1 MAAYQDLLKDTSI
14 SLDNGNYFLITI
26 TDLDLNQS
34 YPLQFRWKYKD
45 GTYGLWSG
53 SKTIVTP
60 GETLP
65 GRPNLATSDLVGGKG
80 FISVTWNGNDSAG
93 KPITNIDRVDIYIDG
108 GVFDATKP
116 AASFKAAG
124 TQTIAAAA
132 GQYAV
137 TLYAV
142 TNYGGVS
149 PVSLSRI
156 VKVLPTTQEII
167 NPENP
172 SAPKATA
179 GLASVIVE
187 WDGKKNNGDGTF
199 VNFSA
204 GSFAGAKVF
213 IGTTSDFTPSDNN
226 WVNTLNFANGVNKV
240 SIGVGTVIN
249 KTDNIKL
256 QYGVPYY
263 VKIDTVNADNTANGH
278 PVSAIGNPVTVDKLP
293 ASEIK
298 TGFLSADAQ
307 ILAGISGGARVEL
320 SGSTTPFV
328 IYGSGSQELLKFTSS
343 PTPSL
348 IVNGGGTF
356 TGSLSIGSSNDIF
369 KAEPLTGI
377 WLGNEKFDDANF
389 SVSKTG
395 YLTAKAGVIAGWS
408 LNGNSLQNSLGTF
421 QIDSSNSRIIL
432 GSPDYSHITISPSS
446 ITHYDGPGAPSN
458 KFTLTT
464 SNGNLKLSGE
474 ITGSKI
480 YGSTITSA
488 SSDSGRK
495 IVLDPTTNSLSFYNE
510 GTHGVAHIVPMGTS
524 GSQYQGII
532 IHSGDTAVNVGSSL
546 PLNSFP
552 LIAMNR
558 LTVSDN
564 TGNITFK
571 VAQYNGLSVTSIDYL
586 GELYTGISISGSTI
600 VDDNISWDSV
610 RPIAALSATY
620 VGSSSPT
627 AASMNSQSKLNGSE
641 GLIALVYS

>member
-1 MAAYQDLLKDTSI
+1 MAEYQDLLKDTSM
-14 SLDNGNYFLITI
+14 SVDSGNYFLITI

-34 YPLQFRWKYKD
+34 YPLQFRWKYKN
-45 GTYGLWSG
+45 GTYGLWG
-53 SKTIVTP
+53 ATKLITTP

-108 GVFDATKP
+108 GVFNATKP

-142 TNYGGVS
+142 TNYGGIS
-149 PVSLSRI
+149 PVSLSRT
-156 VKVLPTTQEII
+156 VKVLPVTQEII
-167 NPENP
+167 SPENP

-213 IGTTSDFTPSDNN
+213 IGTASDFTPSDNN
-226 WVNTLNFANGVNKV
+226 WVHTLNFANGVNKV

-256 QYGVPYY
+256 EYGVPYY

-278 PVSAIGNPVTVDKLP
+278 PVSAVGNPVTVDKLP

-356 TGSLSIGSSNDIF
+356 TGNLSIGVLDDIF
-369 KAEPLTGI
+369 KAEPATGI
-377 WLGNEKFDDANF
+377 WLGNALFDNANF

-421 QIDSSNSRIIL
+421 QIDSGNSRIIL
-432 GSPDYSHITISPSS
+432 GDPDSNHIALSPTQIA
-446 ITHYDGPGAPSN
+446 HYNGSGAPSG
-458 KFTLTT
+458 KFTLST
-464 SNGNLKLSGE
+464 SSQGNLTLSGNINGSN
-474 ITGSKI
+474 ITGSSFSNIKNGTGVLI
-480 YGSTITSA
+480 TSTGTLDQVLFQSEGSTS
-488 SSDSGRK
+488 
-495 IVLDPTTNSLSFYNE
+495 
-510 GTHGVAHIVPMGTS
+510 
-524 GSQYQGII
+524 
-532 IHSGDTAVNVGSSL
+532 
-546 PLNSFP
+546 
-552 LIAMNR
+552 
-558 LTVSDN
+558 
-564 TGNITFK
+564 
-571 VAQYNGLSVTSIDYL
+571 
-586 GELYTGISISGSTI
+586 
-600 VDDNISWDSV
+600 
-610 RPIAALSATY
+610 
-620 VGSSSPT
+620 
-627 AASMNSQSKLNGSE
+627 
-641 GLIALVYS
+641 GLIASGNTLGVTGLQITATGGNSAGFAVASNGKASIFSGIENGELQGLVVEQGIVTFTKPFISTSYPAGYPGFRRIAAYDSLPSASIFGDGDIVLVYS